1 MLRNFVDRIIGKK
14 EREFGVSLD
23 YLREISAESETAF
36 FKFGLFAPLAGHRK
50 HLAKGAWHLARLAAT
65 QAEDCG
71 SCTQIVVNMA
81 KKDGIPPAV
90 LKTALSGQLDELPM
104 DLALTMRFAEILAKG
119 EDNEYLRNRLIRIF
133 GKPAFNELV
142 LAVATARV
150 YPTLKR
156 GMGLAQSCRVN
167 FSERKTSGPMLAQPE
182 LATQ

>member
-1 MLRNFVDRIIGKK
+1 MLRNFVDRMIGRK

-65 QAEDCG
+65 QAEDCV
-71 SCTQIVVNMA
+71 SSTQIVASMA
-81 KKDGIPPAV
+81 KADGIPPAV
-90 LKTALSGQLDELPM
+90 LKTALSGQFDELPL
-104 DLALTMRFAEILAKG
+104 DLALTMRFAETLAKG

-133 GKPAFNELV
+133 GKPAFNEIV

-150 YPTLKR
+150 FTTLKR
-156 GMGLAQSCRVN
+156 GMGLAETFRV
-167 FSERKTSGPMLAQPE
+167 SVAEGKTSGPMLVA
-182 LATQ
+182 A